1 MKKEQR
7 MAGFCQSI
15 TASFGQRCVY
25 ECSRHLSA
33 DKNGTAVHSVIYRI
47 KLKGSDQFCPDT
59 VLTIKTMLSHCSGKH
74 NSKKVALSLERCCK
88 LKKVCNTSRARAPL
102 FPKLRPHPKHSVIL
116 EGRSRASAQNVFF
129 KEALPPQRE
138 YGFWMTKG

>member
-15 TASFGQRCVY
+15 AASFGQRCVY

-74 NSKKVALSLERCCK
+74 NSKKSSTLGREVLQTEKMQHLSSESA
-88 LKKVCNTSRARAPL
+88 T

-116 EGRSRASAQNVFF
+116 EGRSRASAQGVFL
-129 KEALPPQRE
+129 KEVLPLQRE
-138 YGFWMTKG
+138 